1 MTPDQLPAGLP
12 MDDKIEAWVQQ
23 AMQLAD
29 ARELARSNVAQ
40 SFWSNEAKEQL
51 ARASD
56 DLAAHLRTTPEGF
69 VMAKAEPVAELER
82 ENEALR
88 KDAERYRWLRM
99 NRLWLKANLPM
110 IAAPQFDAA
119 IDAAIDAS
127 LKEQSKC

>member
-1 MTPDQLPAGLP
+1 

-69 VMAKAEPVAELER
+69 VLVPVEPTG
-82 ENEALR
+82 LR
-88 KDAERYRWLRM
+88 VSVSEV
-99 NRLWLKANLPM
+99 P
-110 IAAPQFDAA
+110 
-119 IDAAIDAS
+119 S
-127 LKEQSKC
+127 E

>member
-69 VMAKAEPVAELER
+69 VLVPVEPTG
-82 ENEALR
+82 LR
-88 KDAERYRWLRM
+88 VSVSEV
-99 NRLWLKANLPM
+99 P
-110 IAAPQFDAA
+110 
-119 IDAAIDAS
+119 S
-127 LKEQSKC
+127 E